1 MKKAK
6 IRRLNTSAEGTFGK
20 LFVDG
25 KFVCVT
31 GELPRYAGNPDKEN
45 ECSTDCIPAGTYM
58 CKIRNSPKFGL
69 AYEVKD
75 VPGRTYVMI
84 HKGNWCGEKPKWKS
98 DVEGCI
104 ILGEKHGYLDNQK
117 AVLSSSSAY
126 KRFRELMND
135 EDFELT
141 IEWA

>member
-25 KFVCVT
+25 QFVCVT
-31 GELPRYAGNPDKEN
+31 GELPRYAGKPDKEN
-45 ECSTDCIPAGTYM
+45 ERSTDCIPAGTYV

-84 HKGNWCGEKPKWKS
+84 HKGNWC
-98 DVEGCI
+98 
-104 ILGEKHGYLDNQK
+104 GEKHGYLDNQK